1 MKQEQILIHQ
11 QNIENW
17 KDKAREL
24 LDKAHLMT
32 MDYSISTNEM
42 IKTIDRALE
51 ILDDVK
57 FEEYLL
63 KELLQEVD
71 VIKK

>member
-1 MKQEQILIHQ
+1 MKQQQILVHQ
-11 QNIENW
+11 QNIDRWNNQ
-17 KDKAREL
+17 AREL

-32 MDYSISTNEM
+32 MDYSKSTDEM
-42 IKTIDRALE
+42 IETIDRALD

-63 KELLQEVD
+63 KELLREVD
-71 VIKK
+71 VIER